1 MRPTPPSNAD
11 LAAVSVKR
19 PLFAAVLN
27 LLIIIG
33 GLAAMMGIEVR
44 ELPDV
49 DRPIVSVNATFP
61 GAAPETIDAEVTRIL
76 EDAAARVAGVRE
88 VNSSSE
94 ENGGRLRI
102 EFNPGIDLDVAAND
116 VRESIASVQRE
127 LPERVEQLS
136 IRKADS
142 EGDPVLVIAAQSKT
156 YALEDF
162 TRIVENDIVPEL
174 LAVDGVAAIE
184 QFGTRKREMRV
195 VIAPLRLTRFG
206 LTVTDVAAALQGAP
220 FDVPVGS
227 FRSADQQLLI
237 RAEATAATP
246 SMIEAVIITG
256 ETRVGDVAQAYFGPA
271 DAENYVK
278 LNGEHVIGLGVIR
291 QAQSNTIEISEAVG
305 EKLVQLNARLPE
317 IDLVVTSDN
326 ADFIRLSVREVLISL
341 SLTILIVVST
351 IYLFFGAVR
360 ATLIPTLTIPVA
372 LIGVIAG
379 IWLLGFSVN
388 LLTLLALVLATG
400 LIVDDAIVVL
410 ENIQRLQGQGFR
422 RKASAVLG
430 TRQVFFAVIAT
441 TAVLASVFVPISF
454 LPSTAGR
461 LFREF
466 GFVLALA
473 VIISSFV
480 ALTLVPAAAAQLRLT
495 AEYQRFTS
503 FASLGKR
510 FGAYYA
516 TMLDFVLRA
525 PFLVIAVA
533 TAVALGAGFTY
544 TNLKSEL
551 VPNEDR
557 GEIVIFANGPDGV
570 GVDFMERQ
578 ADQIEAILEPLI
590 ESGEVTGHFNVIGR
604 WDPNRIWLTATLAP
618 WGERDRSHQDIINSI
633 RAQLSA
639 IPGAR
644 IFAFSRNSLNIR
656 GTDNGGVSFAITG
669 NEYAAMYDVALEITQ
684 QMEALGGL
692 FDNIEIDYQPTQPQV
707 SIQIDRRRASDLG
720 VPLDD
725 LALTLRAMVG
735 GVDLIDLNVDDQ
747 AIPII
752 LEAETQAINSPS
764 DLQNLYVRAAG
775 DRLIPLSA
783 ITKLVEEG
791 VSAELDRVEQR
802 RAIEIQATLDPSISL
817 AEAVDLLKG
826 LTDDILPTQMGLVL
840 MGQAATLE
848 ETTNELAITYAFAL
862 IIVFLVLVA
871 QFESFS
877 SALVIVLTVPFA
889 LAAAIYALLIS
900 GVSLNIYSQI
910 GLVMLIGLMAK
921 NGILLVEFADQLR
934 GEGRSVRE
942 AVEEAAKVRLRP
954 IMMTLL
960 STVIGAL
967 PLVLASGA
975 GAEARVSIG
984 WVIFGGLGLAG
995 IFTLFLTPVIYLC
1008 VARFSRP
1015 RADISS
1021 EVDRQLAEEPA
1032 E

>member
-142 EGDPVLVIAAQSKT
+142 EGDPVLVIAAQAKT

-162 TRIVENDIVPEL
+162 TRSVENDIVPEL

>member
-195 VIAPLRLTRFG
+195 VIDPLRLTRFG

-775 DRLIPLSA
+775 DRLIPLST

>member
-195 VIAPLRLTRFG
+195 VIDPLRLTRFG

-995 IFTLFLTPVIYLC
+995 IFTLFLTPVSYLC

>member
-195 VIAPLRLTRFG
+195 VIDPLRLTRFG

-669 NEYAAMYDVALEITQ
+669 NEYASMYDVALEITQ

-848 ETTNELAITYAFAL
+848 ETTNELAITYA
-862 IIVFLVLVA
+862 
-871 QFESFS
+871 
-877 SALVIVLTVPFA
+877 
-889 LAAAIYALLIS
+889 
-900 GVSLNIYSQI
+900 
-910 GLVMLIGLMAK
+910 
-921 NGILLVEFADQLR
+921 
-934 GEGRSVRE
+934 
-942 AVEEAAKVRLRP
+942 
-954 IMMTLL
+954 
-960 STVIGAL
+960 
-967 PLVLASGA
+967 
-975 GAEARVSIG
+975 
-984 WVIFGGLGLAG
+984 
-995 IFTLFLTPVIYLC
+995 
-1008 VARFSRP
+1008 
-1015 RADISS
+1015 
-1021 EVDRQLAEEPA
+1021 
-1032 E
+1032 